1 VKVGDLKNLLKNVPD
16 DALVVL
22 EGGDHTF
29 REGFAS
35 YEKIVFENY
44 FITKQNV
51 LRYQNLREY
60 YEIERDE
67 EDYNMLEKNDRV
79 VKALVIT

>member
-1 VKVGDLKNLLKNVPD
+1 VKVGDLRKVLENVPD

-22 EGGDHTF
+22 EGGDHSF

-44 FITKQNV
+44 FITKKNV

-60 YEIERDE
+60 YEIEENE
-67 EDYNMLEKNDRV
+67 EDYNMLEENDKV
-79 VKALVIT
+79 VEALVIT